1 MMPAIRKHVQTVA
14 LAGLLATL
22 VSVSGCIGSKI
33 TRANYDKISTGMKQS
48 EVESVLGNG
57 QKKES
62 AGASLG
68 MLGVSTEMMHWQDGN
83 RTITIMFVN
92 DQVMMKSQAGL

>member
-1 MMPAIRKHVQTVA
+1 MMQAIHERFQTIA
-14 LAGLLATL
+14 LAGVLVIL

-48 EVESVLGNG
+48 EVESVLGSG

-62 AGASLG
+62 AGASLS
-68 MLGVSTEMMHWQDGN
+68 MIGVSTEMMHWQDGD